1 MIDLMFKIFSGY
13 RDDDKNQN
21 HFKSTN
27 LCLNKTSF
35 LSNKMSSHLLKLD
48 EEFESHNKHLKLQK
62 NTVKLKTLDDK
73 FVGKLTWNIVEL
85 IDWKMVDSGGY
96 VEFEKENFITKRVN
110 RFYTKIWSDA
120 VHEILNVYL

>member
-1 MIDLMFKIFSGY
+1 MMDLMFKVFSGY

-27 LCLNKTSF
+27 LCLNKPSF
-35 LSNKMSSHLLKLD
+35 LSNKMNSHLLKLD
-48 EEFESHNKHLKLQK
+48 EEFESHNKHLKLQE
-62 NTVKLKTLDDK
+62 NTVKLKTLDEK
-73 FVGKLTWNIVEL
+73 FVGELTWNIGQ
-85 IDWKMVDSGGY
+85 MVDSGGY
-96 VEFEKENFITKRVN
+96 VEFQKENFVTKRVN

>member
-1 MIDLMFKIFSGY
+1 MMDLMFKIFSGY

-35 LSNKMSSHLLKLD
+35 LSKKMSSHLLKLD

-62 NTVKLKTLDDK
+62 NTVKLKTLDDN

-96 VEFEKENFITKRVN
+96 VEFQKENFITKRVN

>member
-1 MIDLMFKIFSGY
+1 MMDLMFKIFSGY

>member
-85 IDWKMVDSGGY
+85 IDWKMVNSGGY

>member
-1 MIDLMFKIFSGY
+1 MMDLMFKVFSGY
-13 RDDDKNQN
+13 RDDGKNQN

-27 LCLNKTSF
+27 LCLNKPSF

-48 EEFESHNKHLKLQK
+48 EEFESHNKHLKLQE
-62 NTVKLKTLDDK
+62 NTVKLKTLDEK
-73 FVGKLTWNIVEL
+73 FVAELTWNMGQ
-85 IDWKMVDSGGY
+85 MVDSGGY
-96 VEFEKENFITKRVN
+96 VEFQKENFITKRVN

>member
-1 MIDLMFKIFSGY
+1 MMDLMFKVFSGY

-27 LCLNKTSF
+27 LCLNKPSF
-35 LSNKMSSHLLKLD
+35 LSNKMNSHLLKLD
-48 EEFESHNKHLKLQK
+48 EEFESHNKHLKLQE
-62 NTVKLKTLDDK
+62 NTVKLKTLDEK
-73 FVGKLTWNIVEL
+73 FVGELTWNIGQ
-85 IDWKMVDSGGY
+85 MVDSGGY
-96 VEFEKENFITKRVN
+96 VEFQKENFITKRVN

>member
-62 NTVKLKTLDDK
+62 NTVKLKTLDDN

-96 VEFEKENFITKRVN
+96 VEFQKENFITKRVN

>member
-96 VEFEKENFITKRVN
+96 VEFQKENFITKRVN